1 MKWIKIE
8 ILITSM
14 VLCACGY
21 ISDIDLPDTAQ
32 PNSIIPVV
40 VEVTMNQASPG
51 AHGACSIMLPI
62 GWSVD
67 EVYYNGASSGT
78 MTTINQ
84 LADYLTYEFPP
95 PADFMWLSFLSTES
109 CSPDSGD
116 VFNVHMTVHNDSL
129 EGTINLAFHVAW
141 YDMCWL
147 WDDDPVPDSIIVQ
160 ELAFNQITWTTI
172 KANFSE

>member
-1 MKWIKIE
+1 MKLIKIE
-8 ILITSM
+8 ILIASL

-40 VEVTMNQASPG
+40 VEATMEQASAG
-51 AHGACSIMLPI
+51 AHGACSIMVPV

-67 EVYYNGASSGT
+67 WVYYSGASSGT

-84 LADYLTYEFPP
+84 LAEYLTYEFPP

-129 EGTINLAFHVAW
+129 EGTIVLAFHVAW
-141 YDMCWL
+141 YDMY
-147 WDDDPVPDSIIVQ
+147 WDWDYDPVQDSLIVQ
-160 ELAFNQITWTTI
+160 ELAFNQTTWATI
-172 KANFSE
+172 KANYTE